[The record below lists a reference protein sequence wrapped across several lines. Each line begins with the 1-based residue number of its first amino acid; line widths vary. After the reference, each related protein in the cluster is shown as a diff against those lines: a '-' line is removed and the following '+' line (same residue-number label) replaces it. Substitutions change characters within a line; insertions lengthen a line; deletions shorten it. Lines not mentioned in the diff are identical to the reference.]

1 MHPRPARGD
10 HPGENQVADESAL
23 FGELKNE
30 AERILAGPGGVTE
43 RLQAVCDLLCLRVGH
58 YDWVGFYLVGSTEG
72 ILELGPFHGKPTDHV
87 RIPFGK
93 GVCGQAAAGRKTII
107 VQDVGGETNYLS
119 CSPDVRAEIVI
130 PLFRGDEIIGELD
143 IDSHEISPF
152 TDEDRELLEAISRT
166 AEKIL

>member
-1 MHPRPARGD
+1 VED
-10 HPGENQVADESAL
+10 KNEL

-30 AERILAGPGGVTE
+30 AERLLAGPGAVAQ
-43 RLQAVCDLLCLRVGH
+43 RLQAVCDLLCLRIGH

-87 RIPFGK
+87 SIPFGK
-93 GVCGQAAAGRKTII
+93 GVCGQAAARRKTII
-107 VQDVGGETNYLS
+107 VQDVAGETNYLS

-130 PLFRGDEIIGELD
+130 PLFRRDEIIGELD

-152 TDEDRELLEAISRT
+152 TDDDRELLEAISRA